1 MAENA
6 KDATPSGRPHV
17 WSFWAAVLV
26 AIIGTAGTVVVGIQ
40 KGHSE
45 DKRQDLEARI
55 QTLETD
61 HSKDQ
66 SRIETLTAELAAA
79 RKESGKQFQGAAP
92 KAGAL
97 PTATPARA
105 QVSADPRVQTIEDYV
120 FTLDA
125 CRRQRADIYCWVLV
139 RNDAADRGLAIS
151 DASRLIADDGTP
163 YEQSARIFGNR
174 EDGFVSSFLIQLPT
188 GVPTRF
194 GLRFKGLALK
204 VQHISLV
211 EVVTQ
216 GFRVQFRDVPVT

>member
-1 MAENA
+1 MAEHA
-6 KDATPSGRPHV
+6 KDAPPSGRPHV

-45 DKRQDLEARI
+45 DKRQDLVARI
-55 QTLETD
+55 QALEAD
-61 HSKDQ
+61 HTRDQ
-66 SRIETLTAELAAA
+66 NRIASLTAELAAA
-79 RKESGKQFQGAAP
+79 HRERGKSDPGAAP
-92 KAGAL
+92 QGSAL
-97 PTATPARA
+97 PAAASAHA
-105 QVSADPRVQTIEDYV
+105 QTSGDPRVQAVEDYV

-125 CRRQRADIYCWVLV
+125 CRRQSADIYCWVLV
-139 RNDAADRGLAIS
+139 RNDAADRGLAIT
-151 DASRLIADDGTP
+151 DASRLIADDGTS

-174 EDGFVSSFLIQLPT
+174 EDGFVASFLIQIPT

-204 VQHISLV
+204 VQHIALV

-216 GFRVQFRDVPVT
+216 SFRVQFRDVPVV